1 MANLLSSPVR
11 RMVYPGMYNSGMG
24 LGGLGPMPTN

>member
-11 RMVYPGMYNSGMG
+11 RMVYPGMYNSGMPM
-24 LGGLGPMPTN
+24 GPMPTN